1 MTPIVMFIVGTV
13 DLALVVV
20 LLTLLVKANKRIHA
34 CYRENENQMRR
45 HSEHCTKYSQRVEK
59 RNEVIKLLLHE
70 KYEPETRAFFIHMS
84 DPSSHIPDS
93 IFEKVDSYQEYIEVK
108 KKKETACEK

>member
-34 CYRENENQMRR
+34 CYRENEDQLRR
-45 HSEHCTKYSQRVEK
+45 HA
-59 RNEVIKLLLHE
+59 EVCSKLNRQLEVRHAAIKFLLHK
-70 KYEPETRAFFIHMS
+70 KYEPETLAFFIHMS

-93 IFEKVDSYQEYIEVK
+93 VFERVDSYQEFIVK
-108 KKKETACEK
+108 KKKEVS